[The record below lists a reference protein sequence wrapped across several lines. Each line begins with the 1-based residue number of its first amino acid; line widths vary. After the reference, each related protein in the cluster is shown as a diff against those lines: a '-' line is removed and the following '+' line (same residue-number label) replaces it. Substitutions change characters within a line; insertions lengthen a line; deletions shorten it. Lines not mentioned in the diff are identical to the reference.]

1 MKIKICGMKYPENIL
16 QIASVKPDYLGFI
29 FWEKSAR
36 FFDGILPELPKSI
49 QKVGVFVDADLD
61 EIISKINQHDL
72 DLVQLH
78 GNESASFC
86 KELKLINIP
95 IIKAFSVDSDFDFE
109 KLSNYDEVCDY
120 FLFDTKGKLPGGNG
134 SVFDW
139 NLLENYKLS
148 TPYFLSGGIG
158 LQEVTNIEEFI
169 KSDIS
174 KYCVTIDVNSKFEI
188 QPGLKNEKEILKF
201 KKMLNEN

>member
-16 QIASVKPDYLGFI
+16 QIAILKPDYLGFI

-120 FLFDTKGKLPGGNG
+120 FLFDTKGNLPGGNG

>member
-16 QIASVKPDYLGFI
+16 QIASLKPDYLGFI

-36 FFDGILPELPKSI
+36 FFDGILPEFPKSI